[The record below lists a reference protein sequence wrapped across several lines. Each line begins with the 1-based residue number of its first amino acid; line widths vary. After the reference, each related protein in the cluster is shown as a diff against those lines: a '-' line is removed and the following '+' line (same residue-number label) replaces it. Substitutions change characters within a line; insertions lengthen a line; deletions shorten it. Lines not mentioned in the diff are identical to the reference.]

1 MCTVL
6 YAYTDGYRHRESRQK
21 NMGCSGSRPS
31 LEVITPEA
39 AAATLPP
46 PVMASG
52 SADGQAKPRSLA
64 APPDQILEWLFLGD
78 HGASVS
84 YKTLVDLGI
93 THVLNVKGGFKI
105 PPAPYDKQLT
115 IKSVPLDDYGS
126 SDIAAALQECA
137 AFINS
142 ARDTGGCCLVHCSQ
156 GMNRSPSIVLA
167 YLVSDS
173 RTSWTLREAWLHL
186 RTRRPMVSP
195 LRVYFEQIQKLE
207 VSLRKLKV
215 STLSAEESG
224 IHV

>member
-1 MCTVL
+1 
-6 YAYTDGYRHRESRQK
+6 
-21 NMGCSGSRPS
+21 MGCSGSRPS

-93 THVLNVKGGFKI
+93 THVLNVKGGFKN
-105 PPAPYDKQLT
+105 PSCALRQAAHDKICAARRLRQLRYCRRT
-115 IKSVPLDDYGS
+115 PRG
-126 SDIAAALQECA
+126 A

-215 STLSAEESG
+215 STLSVEESG